1 MIIITNFRDEDS
13 SELGYAL
20 QLLRSRHLVML
31 ASLGERIVGELVS
44 QPLVSPEAALDVAGA
59 HLYEQ
64 SRRDAFNRLADR
76 GPLTID
82 AEPDQLGVQLVN
94 RYHAVK
100 RAGLI

>member
-1 MIIITNFRDEDS
+1 MIAQPMDTADS
-13 SELGYAL
+13 
-20 QLLRSRHLVML
+20 ML
-31 ASLGERIVGELVS
+31 DIAS
-44 QPLVSPEAALDVAGA
+44 A

-82 AEPDQLGVQLVN
+82 AEPDQLGIQLVN